1 MEDNKHKFYLT
12 ASTVKIEQETP
23 ELKKEVAAVI
33 DLPLN
38 SEKQMDLGYF
48 SAVLV
53 STGTNLNSAH
63 FLGSELL
70 AAADTVNN
78 KALDVEHIEDEIIGH
93 IYSSAFVDKDHNPLD
108 LQELASNEVAFLDK
122 KDMHIHIGCIMYRD
136 RFKDLYE
143 DVAGNK
149 YKVSM
154 ECYYKDFDIKVG
166 DTIIPKQA
174 AAACGININDEASY
188 GRSAKVVKDGKE
200 IASGTLARVLR
211 GICFS
216 GVGIVENPANPD
228 SVILEVA
235 NEKCTDFVI
244 DVTEKENV
252 EKEIIN
258 VTSKS
263 IEHSKNTEDLDIKN
277 NIDNDKSIGG
287 EESPDQTEFFSF
299 IKETAS
305 KHVDSLIVSKQEVAK
320 CNSDL
325 KRLRNAID
333 RASMRI

>member
-78 KALDVEHIEDEIIGH
+78 KAIDVEHIEDEIIGH
-93 IYSSAFVDKDHNPLD
+93 IYSSAFVDKDHKPLD
-108 LQELASNEVAFLDK
+108 LQELASNEVACLDK

-143 DVAGNK
+143 DVASDK

-174 AAACGININDEASY
+174 AAAYGININDEASY
-188 GRSAKVVKDGKE
+188 GKSAKVVKDGKE

-216 GVGIVENPANPD
+216 GVGIVESPANPD
-228 SVILEVA
+228 SVIVEVA
-235 NEKCTDFVI
+235 SEKDFDIVI
-244 DVTEKENV
+244 DMTEKESV
-252 EKEIIN
+252 EDEVIN

-263 IEHSKNTEDLDIKN
+263 IEHSKNTEDSDIIN
-277 NIDNDKSIGG
+277 HVDDKSIGG

>member
-1 MEDNKHKFYLT
+1 
-12 ASTVKIEQETP
+12 
-23 ELKKEVAAVI
+23 
-33 DLPLN
+33 
-38 SEKQMDLGYF
+38 
-48 SAVLV
+48 
-53 STGTNLNSAH
+53 
-63 FLGSELL
+63 
-70 AAADTVNN
+70 
-78 KALDVEHIEDEIIGH
+78 
-93 IYSSAFVDKDHNPLD
+93 
-108 LQELASNEVAFLDK
+108 
-122 KDMHIHIGCIMYRD
+122 
-136 RFKDLYE
+136 
-143 DVAGNK
+143 
-149 YKVSM
+149 M

-188 GRSAKVVKDGKE
+188 GRSAKVMKDGKE

-216 GVGIVENPANPD
+216 GVGIVESPANPD
-228 SVILEVA
+228 SVIVEVA
-235 NEKCTDFVI
+235 SEKDFDIVI
-244 DVTEKENV
+244 DMTEKESV
-252 EKEIIN
+252 EDEVIN

-263 IEHSKNTEDLDIKN
+263 IEHSKNTEDSDIIN
-277 NIDNDKSIGG
+277 HVDDKSIGG

>member
-78 KALDVEHIEDEIIGH
+78 KAIDVEHIEDEIIGH
-93 IYSSAFVDKDHNPLD
+93 IYSSAFVDKDHKPLD
-108 LQELASNEVAFLDK
+108 LQELASNEVACLDK

-143 DVAGNK
+143 DVASDK

-174 AAACGININDEASY
+174 AAAYGININDEASY
-188 GRSAKVVKDGKE
+188 GKSAKVVKDGKE

-216 GVGIVENPANPD
+216 GVGIVESPANPD
-228 SVILEVA
+228 SVIVEVA
-235 NEKCTDFVI
+235 SEKDFDIVI
-244 DVTEKENV
+244 DMTEKESV
-252 EKEIIN
+252 EDEVIN

-263 IEHSKNTEDLDIKN
+263 IEYSKNTEDYDVTDHLD
-277 NIDNDKSIGG
+277 DKSIGG
-287 EESPDQTEFFSF
+287 EESPDQAKFFSF
-299 IKETAS
+299 IEETAY
-305 KHVDSLIVSKQEVAK
+305 KHVDSLIVSKHEVAK